1 VSGGLIE
8 LQRELTDPAFL
19 GLDQS
24 PRVMRDQ
31 LDLRRGSRSMLAPEQ
46 LRPECAPTVE
56 ATRRQAACTP
66 PSSST
71 SATMPTCSSQRDHDR
86 STSPLQGCSILP
98 GHSKRHRGSRVLSA
112 VGCLLDV
119 ERAAGL
125 YWDSTSRLGST
136 SSVPAANSS
145 TCLDN
150 RDACQLLGPRRA
162 ALTSPAPA
170 PRSYSERSRPARP
183 TGCPSTQYDDGP
195 NRTAPRARQTG
206 LEIGPNCAGWSVP
219 NGSFGP
225 PRDGRGASGTTEMHH
240 VSQSTPMCAGTD
252 GLVPRA
258 WTRPNARLSVC
269 SGGERDA
276 PHKCEC
282 FCPPSR

>member
-86 STSPLQGCSILP
+86 STSPLQVCSIC
-98 GHSKRHRGSRVLSA
+98 RVIQS
-112 VGCLLDV
+112 GI
-119 ERAAGL
+119 AGL
-125 YWDSTSRLGST
+125 VCCLRSVAYLMSSAPPDSTGTRLQDL
-136 SSVPAANSS
+136 V
-145 TCLDN
+145 
-150 RDACQLLGPRRA
+150 RRVR
-162 ALTSPAPA
+162 SPQQT
-170 PRSYSERSRPARP
+170 RRPA
-183 TGCPSTQYDDGP
+183 
-195 NRTAPRARQTG
+195 
-206 LEIGPNCAGWSVP
+206 W
-219 NGSFGP
+219 
-225 PRDGRGASGTTEMHH
+225 TTEMLANYWA
-240 VSQSTPMCAGTD
+240 PAGQ
-252 GLVPRA
+252 P
-258 WTRPNARLSVC
+258 
-269 SGGERDA
+269 
-276 PHKCEC
+276 
-282 FCPPSR
+282 